1 MQVNEQASTERF
13 MSEVDDHAIYGVVG
27 RPPCG
32 CSCSCSRLADALV
45 YVDDADGDR
54 VEPLCAWCAVRFDAT
69 TADTRSVVN
78 AWNGEQWCLLSRH
91 DWLVNNAQVR
101 GFMAHAYAVAAADIL
116 GAERVRPVGAVDDL
130 LRFVGRSNWSM
141 LPERRVAFLI
151 ENPDVDPTRP
161 FNVRLYDT
169 GEVHSGQAG
178 PETTTAPVVQLH
190 QRGERTERPGS
201 RTNTG

>member
-1 MQVNEQASTERF
+1 

-27 RPPCG
+27 RPPC
-32 CSCSCSRLADALV
+32 SCSCACSRPADVLV

-54 VEPLCAWCAVRFDAT
+54 VEAQCAWCAVRFDAT

-78 AWNGEQWCLLSRH
+78 AWNGERWCFLGRH
-91 DWLVNNAQVR
+91 DWLVNNSQIRALLAR
-101 GFMAHAYAVAAADIL
+101 AYAEAAAEIL
-116 GAERVRPVGAVDDL
+116 GTERVCPVGAVDNL
-130 LRFVGRSNWSM
+130 LTFVGRSNWSM

-169 GEVHSGQAG
+169 GEIHSGQAQ
-178 PETTTAPVVQLH
+178 PESSTAPVVQLH
-190 QRGERTERPGS
+190 QRGERAERRGVH
-201 RTNTG
+201 TNTG